1 MCKDLDRVERIK
13 EWMSPLKSVFMPIVF
28 FNVVTEEAAA
38 AAGWRLEAEILE
50 HFDEGGEEEM

>member
-38 AAGWRLEAEILE
+38 AAG
-50 HFDEGGEEEM
+50 